1 MKARERGEQVPK
13 VNRFGKATVL
23 TPQQLED
30 LWYEMD
36 NPYRLATQI
45 AYFTAGRMGEVLQ
58 LQAADIRGE
67 TIVYRAA
74 TTKTKKTREAP
85 IASQLKELLSQVDL
99 PREGYLFPSSGKAG
113 YISRQVL
120 ERHVKKAAA
129 LIGVEGVST
138 HSFRRSMATH
148 LHLAGVPLRAIQQI
162 TGHATLSALEQYLD
176 IGRIE
181 AIAQHQTVLD
191 RIFAG

>member
-1 MKARERGEQVPK
+1 MPK
-13 VNRFGKATVL
+13 VNRFGKASVL
-23 TPQQLED
+23 SPQQLEE

-36 NPYRLATQI
+36 QPHRLACQI

-120 ERHVKKAAA
+120 ERHLKKAAG
-129 LIGVEGVST
+129 LVGIEGVST
-138 HSFRRSMATH
+138 HSFRRSLATH
-148 LHLAGVPLRAIQQI
+148 LHLVGVPLRAIQKI
-162 TGHATLSALEQYLD
+162 TGDVRL
-176 IGRIE
+176 
-181 AIAQHQTVLD
+181 
-191 RIFAG
+191 